1 MTLGH
6 LCQSHPVFEMGRNDN
21 FHQDHQKHTAIL
33 QSIRFHPPEVV
44 RLPWDGGKETK
55 DKPKPGCSAPDTQR
69 QNGRSISLAHAWSAR
84 VGGVRLSHSCC
95 LPPLC
100 HLTTQL
106 LKGPLL
112 HWPLKPP
119 SPLSVISLGLPHN
132 QPSQGP
138 GSGLPAGL

>member
-1 MTLGH
+1 MTLDH

-21 FHQDHQKHTAIL
+21 FHQDHQKHTAVL

-44 RLPWDGGKETK
+44 RPPWDGGKETK

-69 QNGRSISLAHAWSAR
+69 QNGRSVSLAHAWSGM
-84 VGGVRLSHSCC
+84 GGRGATEPLT
-95 LPPLC
+95 LP
-100 HLTTQL
+100 TSAL

-119 SPLSVISLGLPHN
+119 SPLSVISLGPPHS
-132 QPSQGP
+132 QPSQRP